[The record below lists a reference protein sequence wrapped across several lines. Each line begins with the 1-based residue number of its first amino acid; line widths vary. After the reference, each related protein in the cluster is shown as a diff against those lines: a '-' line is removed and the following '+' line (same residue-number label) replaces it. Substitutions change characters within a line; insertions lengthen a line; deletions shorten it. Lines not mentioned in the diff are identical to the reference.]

1 MKIPSPK
8 TTTANKAVNAAKT
21 KAAASGKSISGVQA
35 KQIAQKPRSSNT
47 DKKIVHKTVQKEY
60 QTTPGKTGAAIW
72 KGVVNRATN
81 KD

>member
-1 MKIPSPK
+1 MWQPQCSPSRPATRTMA
-8 TTTANKAVNAAKT
+8 TT
-21 KAAASGKSISGVQA
+21 AAASGKSISGVQA
-35 KQIAQKPRSSNT
+35 KQIAQKTRSSNT

-60 QTTPGKTGAAIW
+60 QTTPGKTGAAIG